1 MRHSLISR
9 LGILSSKRTI
19 TQSEFVY
26 WRMFFTESNDTVQN
40 KYISISEINFRSII
54 GTDSTM
60 SGTITASSTFVYS
73 GVTYYAS
80 NATDNDA
87 NSAWITAAGL
97 HISSW
102 WQIQFA
108 EPTEVKQVKFQAYPT
123 TAGAI
128 QMFKSGYLQRSN
140 DGTNWT
146 TVMTISNQT
155 GWTPGEIRTFTVT

>member
-1 MRHSLISR
+1 MRQPLIMR
-9 LGILSSKRTI
+9 LGVLSSKKSIPQTAF
-19 TQSEFVY
+19 TY

-40 KYISISEINFRSII
+40 KYISISEINFRSTV
-54 GTDSTM
+54 GTDSSMT
-60 SGTITASSTFVYS
+60 GTKTASSAFFYG
-73 GVTYYAS
+73 GVTYYPS

-108 EPTEVKQVKFQAYPT
+108 EPTEVKQVKFQAYPS

-140 DGTNWT
+140 NGTNWT
-146 TVMTISNQT
+146 TVLTISNQT